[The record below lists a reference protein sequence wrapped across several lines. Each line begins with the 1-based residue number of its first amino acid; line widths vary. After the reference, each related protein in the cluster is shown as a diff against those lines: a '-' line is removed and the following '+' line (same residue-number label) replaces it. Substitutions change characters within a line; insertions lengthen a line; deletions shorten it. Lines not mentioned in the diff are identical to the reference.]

1 MLQNGKKYTGTP
13 HCATFHASLHGDSWT
28 IHSFLWVSQQQ
39 VHHWRYK
46 ETIPL
51 KKTVWQWC
59 QLRNLSRPT
68 SHRWFADTSWCDIIK
83 PAGNLSFHRPCPSSW
98 GTSARALPVVWA
110 VVHRHGLHGLGVQI
124 LFHVYTHTYTHIYIY
139 ICPSIQEA
147 LLPNKL
153 KGPNFIER
161 CRAHLGIPHSAR
173 ASPKLFTTK
182 TLLSGGTTSYCAL
195 SQKVLKGAAARMLI
209 YWLCSV
215 LAETDDGSLYSK
227 LLGFA
232 KCKCPMKLFSP
243 PARWGLL
250 DFMSVACSSP
260 PLLSSSSSTA
270 TLDAQCSLSDLNHD
284 HPRPVFP
291 AGPQPRP
298 SPPSVPCRTSTTTIH
313 AQCSLP
319 GLNREYPR
327 QVFPACRTSCK
338 KIWDKECAEES

>member
-1 MLQNGKKYTGTP
+1 MISSSLQEIS
-13 HCATFHASLHGDSWT
+13 ASTDRAHPREARLQELYQSYG
-28 IHSFLWVSQQQ
+28 
-39 VHHWRYK
+39 
-46 ETIPL
+46 
-51 KKTVWQWC
+51 QWC
-59 QLRNLSRPT
+59 TDMGSMAWECK
-68 SHRWFADTSWCDIIK
+68 S
-83 PAGNLSFHRPCPSSW
+83 SFMC
-98 GTSARALPVVWA
+98 
-110 VVHRHGLHGLGVQI
+110 
-124 LFHVYTHTYTHIYIY
+124 THTHIYIY

-243 PARWGLL
+243 PAR
-250 DFMSVACSSP
+250 
-260 PLLSSSSSTA
+260 
-270 TLDAQCSLSDLNHD
+270 
-284 HPRPVFP
+284 
-291 AGPQPRP
+291 
-298 SPPSVPCRTSTTTIH
+298 
-313 AQCSLP
+313 
-319 GLNREYPR
+319 
-327 QVFPACRTSCK
+327 
-338 KIWDKECAEES
+338 

>member
-1 MLQNGKKYTGTP
+1 MP
-13 HCATFHASLHGDSWT
+13 
-28 IHSFLWVSQQQ
+28 
-39 VHHWRYK
+39 
-46 ETIPL
+46 
-51 KKTVWQWC
+51 
-59 QLRNLSRPT
+59 
-68 SHRWFADTSWCDIIK
+68 
-83 PAGNLSFHRPCPSSW
+83 
-98 GTSARALPVVWA
+98 
-110 VVHRHGLHGLGVQI
+110 I
-124 LFHVYTHTYTHIYIY
+124 LVRHVYKSFTSRMGSGLPTWAPWLGSANPLSCVHTHIYIY

-243 PARWGLL
+243 PAR
-250 DFMSVACSSP
+250 
-260 PLLSSSSSTA
+260 
-270 TLDAQCSLSDLNHD
+270 
-284 HPRPVFP
+284 
-291 AGPQPRP
+291 
-298 SPPSVPCRTSTTTIH
+298 
-313 AQCSLP
+313 
-319 GLNREYPR
+319 
-327 QVFPACRTSCK
+327 
-338 KIWDKECAEES
+338 